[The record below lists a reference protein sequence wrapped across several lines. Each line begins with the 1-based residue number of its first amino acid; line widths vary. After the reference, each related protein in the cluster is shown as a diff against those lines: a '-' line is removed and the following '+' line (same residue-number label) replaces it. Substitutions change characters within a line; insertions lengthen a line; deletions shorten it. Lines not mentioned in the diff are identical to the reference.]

1 MGKNWRALVLIT
13 GLAVSAMGV
22 PAMVRAEIVKTAALD
37 DPKCKGICFYWWPK
51 LAIPAGW
58 HQELPFSRKNNINF
72 LVPDNEAINV
82 GIYASALSTAKQAA
96 TLDSFIAGD
105 QATFTKNNPGMVITE
120 GEIIPTGDGQTLRT
134 LVFVPAHG
142 ENWDVTAY
150 GEETDKDGNHYYLT
164 FTLSAPTKDQR
175 DMYLPLLRQVIGAY
189 HK

>member
-1 MGKNWRALVLIT
+1 MRKGLGALALMT
-13 GLAVSAMGV
+13 GLAVSALAV

-37 DPKCKGICFYWWPK
+37 DPKCKGICLYWWPK
-51 LAIPAGW
+51 LAVPAGW
-58 HQELPFSRKNNINF
+58 HQEVAFSRKHNINF

-82 GIYASALSTAKQAA
+82 GIYAGAVTIDEQAK
-96 TLDSFIAGD
+96 TLEGFIAD
-105 QATFTKNNPGMVITE
+105 DRRTFTKNNTGMVITD
-120 GEIIPTGDGQTLRT
+120 GEVFTTQDGQALHT

-150 GEETDKDGNHYYLT
+150 GEETDRDGNRYYLT

-175 DMYLPLLRQVIGAY
+175 DMYLPVLRQVIGAY